1 MPYKQYLPTEEM
13 GPLPKGKQPTRMATM
28 VKNWIGPARERMEKK
43 GTVGSLH
50 RALGVPEGKK
60 IPEAKMEA
68 AKKSRPA
75 LRKKIQFAENVR
87 K

>member
-1 MPYKQYLPTEEM
+1 MAAGSSHAVIQQERIMSTGKWLQKAAEKM
-13 GPLPKGKQPTRMATM
+13 KG
-28 VKNWIGPARERMEKK
+28 K

-50 RALGVPEGKK
+50 KALGVPQGKK
-60 IPEAKMEA
+60 IPLAKMET
-68 AKKSRPA
+68 AKKDRPG

>member
-1 MPYKQYLPTEEM
+1 
-13 GPLPKGKQPTRMATM
+13 MAR
-28 VKNWIGPARERMEKK
+28 KWIQKATDKMEKK

-60 IPEAKMEA
+60 IPSAKMAA
-68 AKKSRPA
+68 AKNSSSPA
-75 LRKKIQFAENVR
+75 IRKKANFAINVN

>member
-1 MPYKQYLPTEEM
+1 
-13 GPLPKGKQPTRMATM
+13 MA
-28 VKNWIGPARERMEKK
+28 KKWIQSAVSKMEKK

-60 IPEAKMEA
+60 IPESKLQHAKA
-68 AKKSRPA
+68 TRPG

>member
-1 MPYKQYLPTEEM
+1 MPKKWIQEAR
-13 GPLPKGKQPTRMATM
+13 GK
-28 VKNWIGPARERMEKK
+28 MEKK

-50 RALGVPEGKK
+50 RALNVPKSQK
-60 IPEAKMEA
+60 IPEAKLQA
-68 AKKSRPA
+68 AKKDRPG

>member
-1 MPYKQYLPTEEM
+1 MAKQWAQ
-13 GPLPKGKQPTRMATM
+13 K
-28 VKNWIGPARERMEKK
+28 ARDRMEKK

-60 IPEAKMEA
+60 IPPAKMAA
-68 AKKSRPA
+68 AKNSSSPA
-75 LRKKIQFAENVR
+75 IRKKANFAININ

>member
-1 MPYKQYLPTEEM
+1 MAKQWIQ
-13 GPLPKGKQPTRMATM
+13 KATN
-28 VKNWIGPARERMEKK
+28 KMEKK

-60 IPEAKMEA
+60 IPPAKLSA
-68 AKKSRPA
+68 AKNSSSA
-75 LRKKIQFAENVR
+75 AIRKKANFAANVN